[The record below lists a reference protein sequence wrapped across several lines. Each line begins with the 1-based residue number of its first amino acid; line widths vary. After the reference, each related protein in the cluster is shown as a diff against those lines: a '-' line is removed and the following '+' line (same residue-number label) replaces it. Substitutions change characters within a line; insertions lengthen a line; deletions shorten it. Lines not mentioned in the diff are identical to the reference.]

1 VYHIHQWTS
10 TQFCRPWPVT
20 VWLIAPVR
28 VLYIK
33 SIINLTPEF
42 ATLEN
47 FTLSINEAS
56 AAALVALAVLA
67 LLVVTKVRDIGDKC
81 HLDSIIKTVIDF

>member
-1 VYHIHQWTS
+1 MYHIHQWTS

-33 SIINLTPEF
+33 SIINLTLEF

-56 AAALVALAVLA
+56 AAALAALA